1 MPVARIISENND
13 RYSCLIDDQA
23 ALLWV
28 VNLASLEIHV
38 PLYLTQDQQRPTIMV
53 FDLDPGIPA
62 GIVECVS
69 TALEMRK
76 LFRAIGLQSFVK
88 TSGLKGMH
96 IYVPFNTPVTFSQT
110 KRLAYVIA
118 RAMEK
123 KFPDR
128 VVSSMRKA
136 LRRGKV
142 FIDWSQND
150 QHKTTV
156 SVYSLR
162 AGERPT
168 VSTPVTWEE
177 IEDFQNHSL
186 QTLSFEAPEVLQRVK
201 NRGDLFASVLEYK
214 QHFPNSFFK

>member
-1 MPVARIISENND
+1 
-13 RYSCLIDDQA
+13 
-23 ALLWV
+23 
-28 VNLASLEIHV
+28 
-38 PLYLTQDQQRPTIMV
+38 MV

-62 GIVECVS
+62 GIAECIS
-69 TALEMRK
+69 TALEMRR
-76 LFRAIGLQSFVK
+76 LFQAIGLQSFAK

-96 IYVPFNTPVTFSQT
+96 IYVPFNTPVTFMQT
-110 KRLAYVIA
+110 KSLAYAIA

-128 VVSSMRKA
+128 VVSSMRKE

-177 IEDFQNHSL
+177 MENFHNHSQL

-201 NRGDLFASVLEYK
+201 NKGDLFASVLEY
-214 QHFPNSFFK
+214 QQPFPGSFLTGQNKLTIDRRKKNQ